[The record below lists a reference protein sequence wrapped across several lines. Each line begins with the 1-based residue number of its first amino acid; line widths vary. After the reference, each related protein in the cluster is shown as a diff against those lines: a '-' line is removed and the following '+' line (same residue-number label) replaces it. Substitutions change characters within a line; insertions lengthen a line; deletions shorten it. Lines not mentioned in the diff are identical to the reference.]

1 MSLTMRLFSN
11 MGRDHNV
18 ANPPLSCV
26 SLIAAA
32 FPAVKPKSSESLW
45 LTQSSAFYAVDD
57 SVLLTGFAGASAA
70 KTAAMPRWRVPLL
83 RNCSALNELLQKK
96 ISIGVWLRA
105 ENAFIQVETAAFKSA
120 ALACALSTG
129 AQRGV
134 NQVQF
139 LTRVSLIHSALLQFG
154 AKLSS
159 IVLSKYQRVV

>member
-1 MSLTMRLFSN
+1 MRLFSN
-11 MGRDHNV
+11 VGRGSNV
-18 ANPPLSCV
+18 AKRPLYCV
-26 SLIAAA
+26 SLVAAVVSA
-32 FPAVKPKSSESLW
+32 KPKSSKLLW

-57 SVLLTGFAGASAA
+57 SEQFAGLVGGSAM
-70 KTAAMPRWRVPLL
+70 KTASKALWPVQPL
-83 RNCSALNELLQKK
+83 RKCSALSEVAQKK

-105 ENAFIQVETAAFKSA
+105 VNAFIQVETAAFKSA
-120 ALACALSTG
+120 ALACAFSAV

-139 LTRVSLIHSALLQFG
+139 LTRVSLIRSALLQFG

>member
-11 MGRDHNV
+11 LGRGSNV
-18 ANPPLSCV
+18 AKRPLYCV
-26 SLIAAA
+26 SLFTAVA
-32 FPAVKPKSSESLW
+32 AVKPKSSKLLW

-57 SVLLTGFAGASAA
+57 SEQFADLVGGSAM
-70 KTAAMPRWRVPLL
+70 KTASKALWPVQPL
-83 RNCSALNELLQKK
+83 RKCSVLVEVLQKK
-96 ISIGVWLRA
+96 ISVGVWLRSKK
-105 ENAFIQVETAAFKSA
+105 AFIQVETAAFKSA
-120 ALACALSTG
+120 AMACALNTG

-139 LTRVSLIHSALLQFG
+139 LTQVSLIRSALLQFC